1 MVEDGRLFLPLL
13 FSPFN
18 PAVLLGEVSGDLPL
32 MDMVNHSPEPNCI
45 MLPCHAKLSNKSF
58 VVLQSIR
65 PIAKDEQLT
74 ISYGNDLANT
84 HLIQKYGFVTRDNP
98 IKKLTMNLPFH
109 EYEALTYEEAPL
121 KKELSQKLG
130 VPYSQTGIMN
140 GIYYNFKFPQ
150 EVLA

>member
-1 MVEDGRLFLPLL
+1 MMHHDSSPYKIAGEDAPMSEEEFLWA
-13 FSPFN
+13 FSTVSARSLVLN
-18 PAVLLGEVSGDLPL
+18 NEHLSEMNDENAVTMILPL

-45 MLPCHAKLSNKSF
+45 MLPYHDKLSNKSF

-65 PIAKDEQLT
+65 PIAEGDQLT

-98 IKKLTMNLPFH
+98 IKKLNFNLPFN

-121 KKELSQKLG
+121 KKELS
-130 VPYSQTGIMN
+130 
-140 GIYYNFKFPQ
+140 
-150 EVLA
+150 